1 MIFGKPTTV
10 KGIGDGVPAGVGG
23 GVAHAVAIIMAA
35 RVGVGVA
42 GVVPVEPGQGPPQNN
57 GGVNKKSHKLPP
69 VQCPEG
75 SV

>member
-1 MIFGKPTTV
+1 MIFGKPTMAE
-10 KGIGDGVPAGVGG
+10 GIGISVPVEVGG
-23 GVAHAVAIIMAA
+23 GVAHAVAAIIAA